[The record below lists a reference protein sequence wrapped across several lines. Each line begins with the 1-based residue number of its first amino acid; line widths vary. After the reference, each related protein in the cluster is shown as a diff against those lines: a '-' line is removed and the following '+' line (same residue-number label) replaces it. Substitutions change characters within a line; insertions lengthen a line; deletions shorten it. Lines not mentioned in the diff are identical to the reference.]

1 MPGFFLIAQTRQDFS
16 ASSLRRPD
24 MTDDTPITLD
34 KHRGMIAQKATELR
48 RLQSEVEANEQ
59 MLRDRHDELQTRL
72 VASPA
77 ENWPAAGEKA
87 RYLIN
92 LLAGTASARD
102 PRWQNLIQAVFE
114 DFDRLSKDD

>member
-1 MPGFFLIAQTRQDFS
+1 MSDKPT
-16 ASSLRRPD
+16 
-24 MTDDTPITLD
+24 DTPIPLD
-34 KHRGMIAQKATELR
+34 EHRGMIAQKATELR
-48 RLQSEVEANEQ
+48 RLQSEVEANEK

-114 DFDRLSKDD
+114 DFDRLSKDPSEG

>member
-1 MPGFFLIAQTRQDFS
+1 
-16 ASSLRRPD
+16 
-24 MTDDTPITLD
+24 MTIDKPVTLD
-34 KHRGMIAQKATELR
+34 SHRGMIAQKATELR

-72 VASPA
+72 LASPA
-77 ENWPAAGEKA
+77 ENWPAAAEKA

-102 PRWQNLIQAVFE
+102 PRSQNLIQAVFE
-114 DFDRLSKDD
+114 DFDRLSKDGSER

>member
-1 MPGFFLIAQTRQDFS
+1 MPGFF
-16 ASSLRRPD
+16 SLQAERVTIFRNVEAEPE
-24 MTDDTPITLD
+24 MTTDTPIPLD

-59 MLRDRHDELQTRL
+59 SLRERHEELQARL
-72 VASPA
+72 LASPA
-77 ENWPAAGEKA
+77 ENWRDAAEKA

-92 LLAGTASARD
+92 LLAGTQSARD

-114 DFDRLSKDD
+114 DFERLSKDG

>member
-1 MPGFFLIAQTRQDFS
+1 MNGAHGE
-16 ASSLRRPD
+16 A
-24 MTDDTPITLD
+24 MTTEPPIPLD
-34 KHRGMIAQKATELR
+34 EHRGMLAQKETELR
-48 RLQSEVEANEQ
+48 RLHSEVEANEK
-59 MLRDRHDELQTRL
+59 MLRERHDELQARL

-77 ENWPAAGEKA
+77 ETWPDAAEKA

-114 DFDRLSKDD
+114 DFDRLSKDR

>member
-1 MPGFFLIAQTRQDFS
+1 MPGFFLIARNDATIFPPWSTRS
-16 ASSLRRPD
+16 HD
-24 MTDDTPITLD
+24 MSDTPIPLD
-34 KHRGMIAQKATELR
+34 SHRGMIAQKATELR

-102 PRWQNLIQAVFE
+102 PR
-114 DFDRLSKDD
+114 

>member
-1 MPGFFLIAQTRQDFS
+1 
-16 ASSLRRPD
+16 
-24 MTDDTPITLD
+24 
-34 KHRGMIAQKATELR
+34 MIAQKATELR

-59 MLRDRHDELQTRL
+59 MLRERHDELQTHL

-77 ENWPAAGEKA
+77 ENWPAAAEKA

-102 PRWQNLIQAVFE
+102 PRSQNLIQAVFE
-114 DFDRLSKDD
+114 DFDRLSKDTPER